1 MKIKNL
7 ILCGVMGLV
16 MASCS
21 TKQSA
26 ISQLEDFSYEL
37 RDHSRYYDTNDWEKA
52 GKKFVNIRE
61 KISKHEFD
69 YTAEEKAKIG
79 RLEGEC
85 AKYMAKGAK
94 EGVFDK
100 LKNIGS
106 EIKGILEGIL
116 GIL

>member
-1 MKIKNL
+1 MA
-7 ILCGVMGLV
+7 LV

-37 RDHSRYYDTNDWEKA
+37 RDHSRYYNTNDWEKA

-85 AKYMAKGAK
+85 AKHMVKGAK

-116 GIL
+116 GIF